1 MSAAKLGRL
10 QMGLDLCSQIMAP
23 SVGGVPWTAF
33 PGLFHNRRDIIH
45 DDVAKA
51 DVKMAIASLVGRPA
65 ALAAF
70 SSASL
75 ASFSEMAPRRMNSR
89 TWKTAQ
95 LSFAF
100 RPPSVAFLTARI
112 RPSTAASGSAGGLAL
127 TTSVAAG
134 VGGHIA
140 AESHAGH
147 AAGKALSSIRTRPHT
162 KKSDSL
168 RYLGY
173 PYLGPIF
180 LRN

>member
-1 MSAAKLGRL
+1 MSAATLGRL

-100 RPPSVAFLTARI
+100 VRPPSR
-112 RPSTAASGSAGGLAL
+112 S
-127 TTSVAAG
+127 
-134 VGGHIA
+134 
-140 AESHAGH
+140 
-147 AAGKALSSIRTRPHT
+147 
-162 KKSDSL
+162 
-168 RYLGY
+168 
-173 PYLGPIF
+173 
-180 LRN
+180 